1 METVLLYIK
10 DEQDEKLQLA
20 ADIIKRGGIVAFPT
34 ETVYGLGGN
43 ALDDTVVS
51 KIYQAKNRPSDN
63 PLIVHFA
70 SVDDIDDYVEF
81 NDVAKK
87 LSDAFWPGPFTMIL
101 KNKQKVSKKVSAGLS
116 TLAVRVPSHRIAK
129 KLIELSG
136 VPIAAPSANLSGK
149 PSSTHSKHV
158 IADLMGR
165 VDCIIAYDSKEVGLE
180 STILDLTIEP
190 AILLRPGFVK
200 VSMIEEIIGKI
211 NLDKSLDGFTDK
223 PRAPGMKYKHY
234 SPSAE
239 VFVLSGEY
247 DKIIRRIITF
257 ISENNS
263 KKIGIMCSDELK
275 SVILDNEIKCHD
287 IISLG
292 SLNNLDEIGSNLF
305 NTLREFDDLGVDII
319 IAEGYHKND
328 QSLAIM
334 NRLNKASGY
343 KILNL

>member
-10 DEQDEKLQLA
+10 DEDDEKLQIA
-20 ADIIKRGGIVAFPT
+20 ANIIKKGGIVAFPT

-43 ALDDTVVS
+43 ALDDTVVE
-51 KIYQAKNRPSDN
+51 KIYKAKNRPSDN
-63 PLIVHFA
+63 PLIVHF
-70 SVDDIDDYVEF
+70 SDVSGISEYVEF
-81 NDVAKK
+81 DSFAKK
-87 LSDAFWPGPFTMIL
+87 LSNAFWPGPFTMIL
-101 KNKQKVSKKVSAGLS
+101 KNKNKVSNKVSAGLS
-116 TLAVRVPSHRIAK
+116 TLAVRVPNHRIAK

-180 STILDLTIEP
+180 STILDLTIKP
-190 AILLRPGFVK
+190 PILLRPGFIK
-200 VSMIEEIIGKI
+200 VSMIEELIGKI
-211 NLDKSLDGFTDK
+211 ELDKSLDGFTDK

-239 VFVLSGEY
+239 VFVLLGKY
-247 DKIIRRIITF
+247 DRMIRRIKTF

-263 KKIGIMCSDELK
+263 KTIGIMCSDELQ
-275 SVILDNEIKCHD
+275 SIIKEEGIQSD
-287 IISLG
+287 YIISLG

-319 IAEGYHKND
+319 IAEGYNSND
-328 QSLAIM
+328 KSLAIM

-343 KILNL
+343 KIINL